1 MALSAVDE
9 ARKARADTNCKSLE
23 HKTMDVEILV
33 PLGFF
38 AAIVWIVK
46 IISDNRIR
54 RKVLD
59 QRVSDELA
67 EAILKKDAS
76 KPSALGALKWGLI
89 VLGLGGALVLIE
101 MFSIDVDEPLAYGLM
116 FLAAGGGLVVYYL
129 MASQDEREGQ
139 QAQSEDY
146 VPDFSSSEEL

>member
-1 MALSAVDE
+1 
-9 ARKARADTNCKSLE
+9 
-23 HKTMDVEILV
+23 MDVEILV

-38 AAIVWIVK
+38 LSVVWIVK

-67 EAILKKDAS
+67 EAILKKNVTA
-76 KPSALGALKWGLI
+76 PSTYGALKWGLI
-89 VLGLGGALVLIE
+89 VLGIGAALVLVE
-101 MFSIDVDEPLAYGLM
+101 LFSIDVDEPLAYGLI

-129 MASQDEREGQ
+129 IV
-139 QAQSEDY
+139 SEQEDKEHAEEY
-146 VPDFSSSEEL
+146 MPDFSRSEEL

>member
-1 MALSAVDE
+1 
-9 ARKARADTNCKSLE
+9 
-23 HKTMDVEILV
+23 MDVEILV

-76 KPSALGALKWGLI
+76 EPSALGALKWGLI
-89 VLGLGGALVLIE
+89 VLAVGGALVLVE
-101 MFSIDVDEPLAYGLM
+101 MLSIDVDEPLAYGLL
-116 FLAAGGGLVVYYL
+116 FLAAGGGLVAYYL
-129 MASQDEREGQ
+129 IVSQHDEERSAKNE
-139 QAQSEDY
+139 EY
-146 VPDFSSSEEL
+146 MPDFSSSEEM

>member
-1 MALSAVDE
+1 
-9 ARKARADTNCKSLE
+9 
-23 HKTMDVEILV
+23 MDVEILV

-67 EAILKKDAS
+67 EAILKRNAAA
-76 KPSALGALKWGLI
+76 PSTLGALKWGLV
-89 VLGLGGALVLIE
+89 VLAVGGALVLIE
-101 MFSIDVDEPLAYGLM
+101 LLTIDVDEPLAYGLL
-116 FLAAGGGLVVYYL
+116 FLAAGGGLIAYYL
-129 MASQDEREGQ
+129 IAQDEEERQ
-139 QAQSEDY
+139 TKSEEEY
-146 VPDFSSSEEL
+146 VPDFPGSEEL